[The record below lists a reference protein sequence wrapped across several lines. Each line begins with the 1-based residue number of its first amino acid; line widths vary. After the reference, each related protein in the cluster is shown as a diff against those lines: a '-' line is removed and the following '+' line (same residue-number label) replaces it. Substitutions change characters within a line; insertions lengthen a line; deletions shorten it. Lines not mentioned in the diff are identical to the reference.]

1 MTAADIVADAD
12 VEVLNPDAHIALL
25 MKGAE
30 LNMTMVIETGRGYTS
45 SEKNKKHINVLQ
57 KHLRLGNN
65 VFRSYII
72 FSELSKYAHADA
84 APNQGRIDAIKLKN

>member
-1 MTAADIVADAD
+1 MDY
-12 VEVLNPDAHIALL
+12 VEFPCSR
-25 MKGAE
+25 
-30 LNMTMVIETGRGYTS
+30 RGKVSFFKTS